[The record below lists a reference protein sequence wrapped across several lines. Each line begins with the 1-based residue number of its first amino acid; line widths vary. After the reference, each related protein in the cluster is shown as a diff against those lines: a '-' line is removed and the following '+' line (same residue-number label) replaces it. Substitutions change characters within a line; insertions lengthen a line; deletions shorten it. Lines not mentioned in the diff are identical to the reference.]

1 MYDIEAIRQQLPH
14 RYPFLLVDRIIER
27 SEGMVVGLKNVTV
40 NEPFFQGHF
49 PPPLEAVMPGV
60 LILEAMTQTAAF
72 LTLNEGKQTPSVGYL
87 VGIDKAKFRR
97 KVVPGDQ
104 LRIEARISRRKRE
117 LLQATVEATVDGE
130 LAVSAIVSVLL
141 PGELSH
147 TNGIDRV
154 PTQM

>member
-1 MYDIEAIRQQLPH
+1 MYNIEAIRQRLPH
-14 RYPFLLVDRIIER
+14 RYPFLLVDRIVER
-27 SEGMVVGLKNVTV
+27 SEERVVGLKNVTA
-40 NEPFFQGHF
+40 NESFFQGHF

-72 LTLNEGKQTPSVGYL
+72 LALDDAKGCTSIGYL

-130 LAVSAIVSVLL
+130 LAASAVVSIVL
-141 PGELSH
+141 PSESEDTKG
-147 TNGIDRV
+147 TD
-154 PTQM
+154 

>member
-1 MYDIEAIRQQLPH
+1 MYDIEAIRRRLPH
-14 RYPFLLVDRIIER
+14 RYPFLLVDRIVER
-27 SEGMVVGLKNVTV
+27 STERVVGLKNVTS

-72 LTLNEGKQTPSVGYL
+72 LALDDDEETPAVGYL

-104 LRIEARISRRKRE
+104 LRMEARITRQKRE

-130 LAVSAIVSVLL
+130 LAASATVTMVLPSKL
-141 PGELSH
+141 EKVKGL
-147 TNGIDRV
+147 D
-154 PTQM
+154 

>member
-1 MYDIEAIRQQLPH
+1 MYDIEAIQRRLPH
-14 RYPFLLVDRIIER
+14 RYPFLLVDRIVER
-27 SEGMVVGLKNVTV
+27 STERVVGVKNVTA

-72 LTLNEGKQTPSVGYL
+72 LALDEGKEAPSLGYL

-97 KVVPGDQ
+97 KVIPGDQ
-104 LRIEARISRRKRE
+104 LRMEAQISRRKRE

-130 LAVSAIVSVLL
+130 LAASAIVSMVL
-141 PGELSH
+141 PSE
-147 TNGIDRV
+147 
-154 PTQM
+154 TQDDAEGMD

>member
-1 MYDIEAIRQQLPH
+1 MYDIEAIRRRLPH
-14 RYPFLLVDRIIER
+14 RYPFLLVDRIVEQ
-27 SEGMVVGLKNVTV
+27 SEEMVVGLKNVTI

-72 LTLNEGKQTPSVGYL
+72 LVLSDDEVAPSVGYL

-104 LRIEARISRRKRE
+104 LRMEARIMRQKRA

-130 LAVSAIVSVLL
+130 LAVSAIVTMVL
-141 PGELSH
+141 PSELEKVKG
-147 TNGIDRV
+147 TD
-154 PTQM
+154 

>member
-1 MYDIEAIRQQLPH
+1 MYDIEAIRQRLPH

-27 SEGMVVGLKNVTV
+27 SAERVVGIKNVTA
-40 NEPFFQGHF
+40 NEPFFLGHF
-49 PPPLEAVMPGV
+49 PLEAVMPGV

-72 LTLNEGKQTPSVGYL
+72 LALDDQAETPSIGYL

-104 LRIEARISRRKRE
+104 LRMEARISRQKRE

-130 LAVSAIVSVLL
+130 LAASAVVSMVLRSAADDAK
-141 PGELSH
+141 GM
-147 TNGIDRV
+147 D
-154 PTQM
+154 

>member
-1 MYDIEAIRQQLPH
+1 MYDVEAIRRRLPH
-14 RYPFLLVDRIIER
+14 RYPFLLVDRIVER
-27 SEGMVVGLKNVTV
+27 SAEHVVGLKNVTV

-72 LTLNEGKQTPSVGYL
+72 LALRDEAVTTPSVGYL

-104 LRIEARISRRKRE
+104 LRMEARRMRQKRA

-130 LAVSAIVSVLL
+130 LAVSAIVSMVL
-141 PGELSH
+141 PSEWEKVKGA
-147 TNGIDRV
+147 D
-154 PTQM
+154 

>member
-1 MYDIEAIRQQLPH
+1 MYDIEAIRRRLPH
-14 RYPFLLVDRIIER
+14 RYPFLLVDRIVEQ
-27 SEGMVVGLKNVTV
+27 SEEMVVGLKNVTV

-72 LTLNEGKQTPSVGYL
+72 LVLSDDEVAPSVGYL

-104 LRIEARISRRKRE
+104 LRMEARIVRQKRA
-117 LLQATVEATVDGE
+117 LLQAAVEATVDGE
-130 LAVSAIVSVLL
+130 LAVSAIVTMVL
-141 PGELSH
+141 PSELEKVKG
-147 TNGIDRV
+147 TD
-154 PTQM
+154 

>member
-1 MYDIEAIRQQLPH
+1 MYDIEAIRQRLPH
-14 RYPFLLVDRIIER
+14 RYPFLLVDRIVER
-27 SEGMVVGLKNVTV
+27 SAERVVGLKNVTV

-60 LILEAMTQTAAF
+60 LILEAMAQTAAF
-72 LTLNEGKQTPSVGYL
+72 LVLDDEKETPSIGYL

-104 LRIEARISRRKRE
+104 LRMEARISRQKRE

-130 LAVSAIVSVLL
+130 LAASAIISMVV
-141 PGELSH
+141 PGDGSIE
-147 TNGIDRV
+147 GAD
-154 PTQM
+154 

>member
-1 MYDIEAIRQQLPH
+1 MYDIEAIRQRLPH
-14 RYPFLLVDRIIER
+14 RYPFLLVDRIVER
-27 SEGMVVGLKNVTV
+27 SAEKVVGLKNVTV

-60 LILEAMTQTAAF
+60 LILEAMAQTAAF
-72 LTLNEGKQTPSVGYL
+72 LVLDDEKETPSIGYL

-104 LRIEARISRRKRE
+104 LRMEARISRQKRE

-130 LAVSAIVSVLL
+130 LAASAIISMVV
-141 PGELSH
+141 PGDGSIE
-147 TNGIDRV
+147 GAD
-154 PTQM
+154 

>member
-1 MYDIEAIRQQLPH
+1 MYDIEAIRRRLPH
-14 RYPFLLVDRIIER
+14 RYPFLLVDRIVER
-27 SEGMVVGLKNVTV
+27 SEEKVVGLKNVTS

-72 LTLNEGKQTPSVGYL
+72 LVLSDEEETPSVGYL

-104 LRIEARISRRKRE
+104 LRMEARILRQKRA

-130 LAVSAIVSVLL
+130 LAVSAIVSMVI
-141 PGELSH
+141 PSELEKVKG
-147 TNGIDRV
+147 TD
-154 PTQM
+154 

>member
-1 MYDIEAIRQQLPH
+1 M
-14 RYPFLLVDRIIER
+14 
-27 SEGMVVGLKNVTV
+27 VGLKNVTS

-72 LTLNEGKQTPSVGYL
+72 LALGDGEGTPAVGYL

-104 LRIEARISRRKRE
+104 LRMEARITRQKRE

-130 LAVSAIVSVLL
+130 LAASAIVTMVL
-141 PGELSH
+141 PSKSE
-147 TNGIDRV
+147 
-154 PTQM
+154 

>member
-1 MYDIEAIRQQLPH
+1 MYDIEAIRQRLPH
-14 RYPFLLVDRIIER
+14 RYPFLLVDRIVER
-27 SEGMVVGLKNVTV
+27 SAEKVVGVKNVTA

-72 LTLNEGKQTPSVGYL
+72 LALEDERESPSIGYL

-104 LRIEARISRRKRE
+104 LRMEARITRRKRE
-117 LLQATVEATVDGE
+117 LLQARVEATVDGE
-130 LAVSAIVSVLL
+130 LAASATISLLL
-141 PGELSH
+141 PGEME
-147 TNGIDRV
+147 NAKGMD
-154 PTQM
+154 